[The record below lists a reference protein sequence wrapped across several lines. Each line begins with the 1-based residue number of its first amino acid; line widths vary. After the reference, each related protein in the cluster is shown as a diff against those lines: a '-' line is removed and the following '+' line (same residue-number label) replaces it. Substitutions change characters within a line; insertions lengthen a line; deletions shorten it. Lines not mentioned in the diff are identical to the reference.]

1 MLGTDDKMVVM
12 RRGSMPQLTHFLVGR
27 ILLSHRHTL
36 QEVGF
41 NHNTVEVRWFG
52 CVSSHRQPCKRQLV
66 SAWRKLQTKH
76 LQQISL
82 YSRGVAKIATTL
94 MAGVYDVLTFS

>member
-1 MLGTDDKMVVM
+1 MLGTNDKTVVT

-41 NHNTVEVRWFG
+41 NHNTVEVRRFG
-52 CVSSHRQPCKRQLV
+52 CVSSRRQPCERQLV
-66 SAWRKLQTKH
+66 SVWRQLQTKH
-76 LQQISL
+76 LQRISL
-82 YSRGVAKIATTL
+82 YSRGAAKIATTL